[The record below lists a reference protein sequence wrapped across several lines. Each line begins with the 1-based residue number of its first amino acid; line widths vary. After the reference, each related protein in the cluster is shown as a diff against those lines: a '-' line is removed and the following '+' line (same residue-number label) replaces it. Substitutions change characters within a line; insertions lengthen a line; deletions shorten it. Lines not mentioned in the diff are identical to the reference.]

1 MIYKIIDLKISLFK
15 IGIIL
20 SVIGIIWTSGIFLE
34 SNKISEEFTVES
46 QHSHKIQLNFEGNG
60 VGYYKIFMPEFLKYK
75 IFVLVLDDNE
85 NIISEK
91 NIETKMSVSYFDFDQ
106 SGKYTIN
113 VVNTLEH
120 PIDIQIELGNTA
132 VEEMIY
138 SGIMTFAGG
147 IIIVI
152 SSFIKLRNYKIEH
165 PDENIT

>member
-20 SVIGIIWTSGIFLE
+20 SVIGIIWTTGIFLE
-34 SNKISEEFTVES
+34 SNKISEGFTVES

-60 VGYYKIFMPEFLKYK
+60 IGYYKIFMPEFLKYK
-75 IFVLVLDDNE
+75 IFVQVLDDNE

-91 NIETKMSVSYFDFDQ
+91 NVETKMSVSYFDFDQ

-120 PIDIQIELGNTA
+120 PIDIQVELGNTDMKK
-132 VEEMIY
+132 MIY

>member
-1 MIYKIIDLKISLFK
+1 LKITLFK

-20 SVIGIIWTSGIFLE
+20 SVIGVIWTSAIFVE
-34 SNKISEEFTVES
+34 GEKISEEFTLES
-46 QHSHKIQLNFEGNG
+46 QQSHKIQLYFEGVG
-60 VGYYKIFMPEFLKYK
+60 IGYYKILMPEFLKYE
-75 IFVLVLDDNE
+75 IFAQVIDENK

-91 NIETKMSVSYFDFDQ
+91 SIETKMSVSYFDFEK

-113 VVNTLEH
+113 VVNTIEH
-120 PIDIQIELGNTA
+120 PIEVQIELGDTR

-147 IIIVI
+147 IMIVCL
-152 SSFIKLRNYKIEH
+152 SFVKLRNYKIEH

>member
-34 SNKISEEFTVES
+34 SNKISEGFTVES
-46 QHSHKIQLNFEGNG
+46 QQSHKIQLNFEGNG
-60 VGYYKIFMPEFLKYK
+60 IGYYKIFMPEFLKYK
-75 IFVLVLDDNE
+75 IFVQVLDDNE

-132 VEEMIY
+132 MGEMIY

>member
-1 MIYKIIDLKISLFK
+1 M
-15 IGIIL
+15 
-20 SVIGIIWTSGIFLE
+20 IGIIWTSWIFLE
-34 SNKISEEFTVES
+34 SSKISEGFTVES
-46 QHSHKIQLNFEGNG
+46 QHSHKIQLNFEGSG
-60 VGYYKIFMPEFLKYK
+60 IGYYKIFMPEFLKYK
-75 IFVLVLDDNE
+75 IFVQVLDDNE

-120 PIDIQIELGNTA
+120 PVDIQIELGDTA
-132 VEEMIY
+132 MGEMIY
-138 SGIMTFAGG
+138 SGIMILVGG
-147 IIIVI
+147 IIIII

>member
-20 SVIGIIWTSGIFLE
+20 SVIGSIWTSGIFLE
-34 SNKISEEFTVES
+34 SNKISEEFTLES

-60 VGYYKIFMPEFLKYK
+60 IGYYKIFMPEFLKYK
-75 IFVLVLDDNE
+75 IFVQVLDDNE

-120 PIDIQIELGNTA
+120 PIDIQIELGNTDM
-132 VEEMIY
+132 EKMIY
-138 SGIMTFAGG
+138 SGIMVFAGG

>member
-1 MIYKIIDLKISLFK
+1 MIYKTIDLKISLFK

-20 SVIGIIWTSGIFLE
+20 SVIGIIWTTGIFLE
-34 SNKISEEFTVES
+34 SNKISEGFTVES

-60 VGYYKIFMPEFLKYK
+60 IGYYKIFMPEFLKYK
-75 IFVLVLDDNE
+75 IFVQVLDDNE

-91 NIETKMSVSYFDFDQ
+91 NVETKMSVSYFDFDQ

-120 PIDIQIELGNTA
+120 PIDIQIELGNTDM
-132 VEEMIY
+132 EKMIY
-138 SGIMTFAGG
+138 SGIMVFAGG